1 MKNETILFFRR
12 LVFFFGLIENVLIIL
27 QCNAKQKGIEISS
40 KGKAKRKK
48 NQQQKKNIAC
58 KQKISQHE
66 NFHSH
71 FRKFPINFKVI
82 PKVARNSSYFSLARE
97 TQLNST
103 QNNI

>member
-1 MKNETILFFRR
+1 M
-12 LVFFFGLIENVLIIL
+12 LIIL

-40 KGKAKRKK
+40 KRKAKKEK
-48 NQQQKKNIAC
+48 TYNKKNIAS
-58 KQKISQHE
+58 KQKISQYE

-82 PKVARNSSYFSLARE
+82 PKVAKNSSYFSLARE